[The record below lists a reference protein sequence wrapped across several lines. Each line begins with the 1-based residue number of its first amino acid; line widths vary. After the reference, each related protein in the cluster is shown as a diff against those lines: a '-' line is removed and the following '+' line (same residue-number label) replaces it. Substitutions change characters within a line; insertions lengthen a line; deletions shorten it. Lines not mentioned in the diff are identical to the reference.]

1 MPTPPPTNA
10 SARRW
15 SGLTPEKRVV
25 RPGRG
30 IVGWKCATLLG
41 SFGACCATSPIR
53 AGGAP
58 AASSGSPSS
67 SWLLQS
73 TPRRRLLL
81 HHRARIMDFAAQ
93 HRLPGVHGYRE
104 LVGVGGL
111 MSYGPSYTDMH
122 RRASYFVDRILSQ
135 VSDPLGRRRNESRG
149 GARASRSL
157 MEGSFREDVGSGAQA
172 GVMGW
177 FPSAER
183 MEANRVSIEIEIAA
197 DHTMRPQTVYVK
209 AAAEKADRSMLR
221 GAADEDHQTA
231 RMSLEILTPTN
242 GKGASRRSRF
252 DAGGSSLA
260 ISGDVARRALLEVDE
275 RIVME
280 TQPHFGVPAAVEVFD
295 GSLEAAFLGRGEHR
309 SHAKLKTGAYD
320 AAERIPAMMAA
331 LKDRVVVEL
340 GVGGQPEFSPMLH
353 KCFHRDFGGH
363 QRVRPGARQPAVQRD
378 DVEGLQAHAALQG
391 ESLDDVEA
399 VELGPSL

>member
-1 MPTPPPTNA
+1 
-10 SARRW
+10 
-15 SGLTPEKRVV
+15 
-25 RPGRG
+25 
-30 IVGWKCATLLG
+30 
-41 SFGACCATSPIR
+41 
-53 AGGAP
+53 
-58 AASSGSPSS
+58 
-67 SWLLQS
+67 
-73 TPRRRLLL
+73 
-81 HHRARIMDFAAQ
+81 
-93 HRLPGVHGYRE
+93 
-104 LVGVGGL
+104 
-111 MSYGPSYTDMH
+111 
-122 RRASYFVDRILSQ
+122 
-135 VSDPLGRRRNESRG
+135 
-149 GARASRSL
+149 
-157 MEGSFREDVGSGAQA
+157 MEGSLREDIGSGAQA

-177 FPSAER
+177 FSSAER

-197 DHTMRPQTVYVK
+197 DQTMRPQTVYVK
-209 AAAEKADRSMLR
+209 AAAEKADRSTLR

-252 DAGGSSLA
+252 DAGGSSPA

-280 TQPHFGVPAAVEVFD
+280 TQPHFGMPAAVEVFD

-309 SHAKLKTGAYD
+309 SHAKLQTGAYD

-353 KCFHRDFGGH
+353 ECFHRDFGGH
-363 QRVRPGARQPAVQRD
+363 QRLRPGARQPAVQRD
-378 DVEGLQAHAALQG
+378 DVEGLQAHSALQG

>member
-1 MPTPPPTNA
+1 MPPPPPTNA

-122 RRASYFVDRILSQ
+122 RRGSFFRDRNLNQ
-135 VSDPLGRRRNESRG
+135 RSDPLGRGKERFEG
-149 GARASRSL
+149 GAGALRAL
-157 MEGSFREDVGSGAQA
+157 LEGSFRGDVGG
-172 GVMGW
+172 GVQQGGW
-177 FPSAER
+177 
-183 MEANRVSIEIEIAA
+183 
-197 DHTMRPQTVYVK
+197 
-209 AAAEKADRSMLR
+209 
-221 GAADEDHQTA
+221 
-231 RMSLEILTPTN
+231 
-242 GKGASRRSRF
+242 
-252 DAGGSSLA
+252 
-260 ISGDVARRALLEVDE
+260 
-275 RIVME
+275 
-280 TQPHFGVPAAVEVFD
+280 
-295 GSLEAAFLGRGEHR
+295 
-309 SHAKLKTGAYD
+309 
-320 AAERIPAMMAA
+320 
-331 LKDRVVVEL
+331 
-340 GVGGQPEFSPMLH
+340 
-353 KCFHRDFGGH
+353 
-363 QRVRPGARQPAVQRD
+363 
-378 DVEGLQAHAALQG
+378 
-391 ESLDDVEA
+391 
-399 VELGPSL
+399 